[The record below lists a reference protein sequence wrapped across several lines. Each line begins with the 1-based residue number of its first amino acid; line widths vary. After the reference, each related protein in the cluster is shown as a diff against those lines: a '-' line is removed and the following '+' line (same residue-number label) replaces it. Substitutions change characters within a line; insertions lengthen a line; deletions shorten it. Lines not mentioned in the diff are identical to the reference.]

1 VTSYKHLFAR
11 ALGAAPERLHMAAH
25 SHHLWPDAS
34 WLGQQAA
41 WEDAARLA
49 DRKWDRVMGE
59 IWPAAQAH
67 VADELR
73 LPERKN
79 VVFAGNTH
87 DLLVRIVSAMPRR
100 PLRILTSDGEFHSFR
115 RQVARWEEAGVVEVT
130 RVPVA
135 TPLRAQAEPVEAGL
149 SSNTLRQAQG
159 ERDGEVTPDDDGSA
173 LADFATRF
181 LAAARTGDHDLI
193 FVSQMMFGT
202 GTPFTALSEL
212 ADLARPDGPWVVVDG
227 YHGFM
232 AVETDLSAVADRL
245 FYTAGGYKYAMAG
258 EGCAFLHC
266 PPGFGPR
273 PEITG
278 WYAEFDDLSLPPGMV
293 GYAPDAMRFMG
304 ATFDPSGLYR
314 FVAVRDM
321 LAREGLTTAAISAHV
336 DGLRARLLAGLDGT
350 PFAQAEH
357 INADT
362 RPPAR
367 FVALRS
373 PKAAAW
379 QAELLAQDA
388 IVDVRGD
395 VLRIGLGLYHDA
407 PDIDRFVEIASELSG

>member
-1 VTSYKHLFAR
+1 MTSYKHLFAR
-11 ALGAAPERLHMAAH
+11 SLAAAPDRLHMAAH

-49 DRKWDRVMGE
+49 DRKWDRVMGQ

-73 LPERKN
+73 LPDPSN

-87 DLLVRIVSAMPRR
+87 DLLIRIVSAMPQR
-100 PLRILTSDGEFHSFR
+100 PLRILTTDGEFHSFR
-115 RQVARWEEAGVVEVT
+115 RQVARWEEAGTVAVT
-130 RVPVA
+130 RIEVA
-135 TPLRAQAEPVEAGL
+135 R
-149 SSNTLRQAQG
+149 
-159 ERDGEVTPDDDGSA
+159 
-173 LADFATRF
+173 ADFDTRF

-202 GTPFTALSEL
+202 GTPFAAISEI
-212 ADLARPDGPWVVVDG
+212 AEVARPDGPWVVIDG

-232 AVETDLSAVADRL
+232 AMETDLSAVANSV

-266 PPGFGPR
+266 PPGFGSR

-304 ATFDPSGLYR
+304 ATFDSSGLYR

-321 LAREGLTTAAISAHV
+321 LAREGLTTAAISEHV
-336 DGLRARLLAGLDGT
+336 DGLRAHLLAGMANT
-350 PFAQAEH
+350 PLGDAEH
-357 INADT
+357 VNADT
-362 RPPAR
+362 RPMAR

-373 PKAAAW
+373 PKAAVW
-379 QAELLAQDA
+379 QAQFADA
-388 IVDVRGD
+388 GVVVDVRGD
-395 VLRIGLGLYHDA
+395 LLRIGLGLYHDA
-407 PDIDRFVEIASELSG
+407 RDIERFVEIASELKV